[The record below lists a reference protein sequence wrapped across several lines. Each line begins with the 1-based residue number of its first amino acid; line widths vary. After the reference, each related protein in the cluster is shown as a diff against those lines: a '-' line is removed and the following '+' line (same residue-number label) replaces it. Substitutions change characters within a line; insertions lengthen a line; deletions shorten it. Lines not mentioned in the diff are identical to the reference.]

1 MDEISN
7 SDKVTEHTIKKV
19 KYHIKYNK
27 DTMDSDVALIE
38 LNEPIEFRENARPVC
53 LPAETDSFIGHN
65 ATVVGW
71 GKVREYG
78 PSSRFLRR
86 VDVEIIKT
94 DDCKKAYE
102 PIKVTNNMICAWHPK
117 GGKDACQGDSGGPL
131 MVKVRTIYAQKC
143 SKNGGKLQK
152 NLEITFDESGL
163 KVNQNQSNHRHNS
176 LIISNSIIMNIFLLR
191 KLYLT
196 NNSHTDF
203 KFILCI
209 FAKLYNK
216 LHLLF

>member
-27 DTMDSDVALIE
+27 DTTDSDVALIE

-53 LPAETDSFIGHN
+53 LPAETESFIGHN

-131 MVKVRTIYAQKC
+131 MVKVRTIYKQQC
-143 SKNGGKLQK
+143 SKIGKKGRKNFKQHFSQK
-152 NLEITFDESGL
+152 WAY
-163 KVNQNQSNHRHNS
+163 QSNNRHDP
-176 LIISNSIIMNIFLLR
+176 IIRNIIIIIIIF
-191 KLYLT
+191 
-196 NNSHTDF
+196 
-203 KFILCI
+203 IIII
-209 FAKLYNK
+209 FYSFLMKPPS
-216 LHLLF
+216 

>member
-27 DTMDSDVALIE
+27 DTTDSDVALIE

-53 LPAETDSFIGHN
+53 LPAETESFIGHN

-131 MVKVRTIYAQKC
+131 MVKVRTIYTQQC
-143 SKNGGKLQK
+143 SKIGKKVQK
-152 NLEITFDESGL
+152 NREITNRLINLELDESNEAL
-163 KVNQNQSNHRHNS
+163 FTLNSNDH
-176 LIISNSIIMNIFLLR
+176 
-191 KLYLT
+191 KT
-196 NNSHTDF
+196 DPGSHS
-203 KFILCI
+203 
-209 FAKLYNK
+209 
-216 LHLLF
+216 

>member
-53 LPAETDSFIGHN
+53 LPAETESFIGQN
-65 ATVVGW
+65 ATVIGHRI
-71 GKVREYG
+71 VREYG
-78 PSSRFLRR
+78 PYSRFFRR
-86 VDVEIIKT
+86 VDVEIIKP

-102 PIKVTNNMICAWHPK
+102 SINVTNNMICAWHPK

-131 MVKVRTIYAQKC
+131 MVKVRT
-143 SKNGGKLQK
+143 
-152 NLEITFDESGL
+152 
-163 KVNQNQSNHRHNS
+163 
-176 LIISNSIIMNIFLLR
+176 
-191 KLYLT
+191 
-196 NNSHTDF
+196 
-203 KFILCI
+203 
-209 FAKLYNK
+209 LYN
-216 LHLLF
+216 LYTTVL

>member
-27 DTMDSDVALIE
+27 ETTDSDVALIE

-94 DDCKKAYE
+94 DDCKKAYK
-102 PIKVTNNMICAWHPK
+102 PINVTNNMICAWHPK

-131 MVKVRTIYAQKC
+131 MVKVRTIYTQQC
-143 SKNGGKLQK
+143 SKIEKKVQK
-152 NLEITFDESGL
+152 RLEITLNENGL
-163 KVNQNQSNHRHNS
+163 YLSNHRHDS
-176 LIISNSIIMNIFLLR
+176 LIISLSIIIIFI
-191 KLYLT
+191 
-196 NNSHTDF
+196 
-203 KFILCI
+203 FIICCCSAI
-209 FAKLYNK
+209 FIEKCPAKPPS
-216 LHLLF
+216 

>member
-27 DTMDSDVALIE
+27 ETTDSDVALIE

-53 LPAETDSFIGHN
+53 LPAETESFIGHN

-131 MVKVRTIYAQKC
+131 MVKVRTIYTQQC
-143 SKNGGKLQK
+143 SKIGKKVQK
-152 NLEITFDESGL
+152 RLEITLNENGL
-163 KVNQNQSNHRHNS
+163 YLSNHRHDS
-176 LIISNSIIMNIFLLR
+176 LIISLSIIIIFI
-191 KLYLT
+191 
-196 NNSHTDF
+196 
-203 KFILCI
+203 FIICCCSAI
-209 FAKLYNK
+209 FIEKCPAKPPS
-216 LHLLF
+216 